1 MSTIVGMPK
10 VLDDAL
16 INALS
21 RVNLFEGLSR
31 TQLIWIINATS
42 RVVVDTDKL
51 FYDSGEVTEVLF
63 ILITGS
69 VSLEKKVKDGWK
81 VIDEISLGHAF
92 AELAFIDSRPH
103 TTRARAASK
112 SLALSLHKYRLTS
125 AHDVSMVLYR
135 NIAAIQSQRLRQ
147 LNEKN

>member
-1 MSTIVGMPK
+1 VGTVVGSPK

-16 INALS
+16 IRALS

-42 RVVVDTDKL
+42 RVVVDADKL

-63 ILITGS
+63 ILITGG
-69 VSLEKKVKDGWK
+69 VATEKKTKDGWRALG
-81 VIDEISLGHAF
+81 EISPGQAF

-103 TTRARAASK
+103 TTRARATSK

-125 AHDVSMVLYR
+125 AYDVSMVLYR
-135 NIAAIQSQRLRQ
+135 NIAAMQSQRLRQ
-147 LNEKN
+147 LNEKS